1 MCHFQETPTM
11 PDQARTAAKIIL
23 ALAIGAAAN
32 FTLTI
37 ITAPDHIGTALAV
50 GLLLT
55 SFGLVFAAFAMQALT
70 LPIAIASLV
79 VSIIKREKLTRDGTK
94 RDKIEIFGRILFV
107 AIYAVISAATGI
119 YVGIL
124 AGGMG
129 WFATAFCFF
138 ILGILLAILL
148 PEELMW
154 AIDQPGGPVS
164 EDSCPQHEQLQEGL
178 RNNEPVSIFTDKLA
192 KRIVKTVT
200 GELPANK
207 PDDKR

>member
-1 MCHFQETPTM
+1 M